1 MCVILLCK
9 FKGNLKTMIKMK
21 LQETARKH
29 GLTTAYTLQKAL
41 NCSPTMAS
49 RLWNEKFKQIGIET
63 IGSLCDLFDCQ
74 PNDLFENQKTQSS
87 NTQFNN
93 SQTSNTQISN
103 TQSSVSVLSPS
114 KPQTV
119 KVSAEKPASKPGT
132 PQTTASDGETMTVA
146 EVMSYLGKSESSV
159 LRYIKKYG
167 LKAEKVGRGWKIF
180 RKDVEAFAKSDFYIN
195 EAKRIN
201 S

>member
-1 MCVILLCK
+1 
-9 FKGNLKTMIKMK
+9 MIKIK
-21 LQETARKH
+21 LQEKARTQ

-49 RLWNEKFKQIGIET
+49 RLWNGRFKQIGIET

-114 KPQTV
+114 KPQSV
-119 KVSAEKPASKPGT
+119 KVDAEKPASKPET
-132 PQTTASDGETMTVA
+132 PQTTVSSGGMTVR
-146 EVMSYLGKSESSV
+146 EVRERLFDTTGKMLSRERISNYIANGT
-159 LRYIKKYG
+159 LRTTQPGGKGTPHI
-167 LKAEKVGRGWKIF
+167 
-180 RKDVEAFAKSDFYIN
+180 IN
-195 EAKRIN
+195 EADYLEFEAWYQENILKQK
-201 S
+201 

>member
-74 PNDLFENQKTQSS
+74 PNDLFENQKSQSSNIQSSS
-87 NTQFNN
+87 NTQSNI
-93 SQTSNTQISN
+93 SQSNKTST
-103 TQSSVSVLSPS
+103 
-114 KPQTV
+114 
-119 KVSAEKPASKPGT
+119 EKPVTARTISKAAEGMLTLQQVADRLGIKRKSVNDYVDDQLKTTQPGGKGT
-132 PQTTASDGETMTVA
+132 PHKISEAD
-146 EVMSYLGKSESSV
+146 YLEFEAWYKEN
-159 LRYIKKYG
+159 I
-167 LKAEKVGRGWKIF
+167 LKQK
-180 RKDVEAFAKSDFYIN
+180 
-195 EAKRIN
+195 
-201 S
+201 